1 MTEEEKAIHNEKF
14 RAKEPINTEAIIDTL
29 EEVTPSEISV
39 ADQVSLAIGLATTEV
54 AKDRLDTCKGC
65 PSLRAGS
72 ICSSCGCFM
81 QAKTK
86 LQNATCPEDKW

>member
-14 RAKEPINTEAIIDTL
+14 RAKEPVINDPIMDTL

-39 ADQVSLAIGLATTEV
+39 AEQVSLAIGLARTEV
-54 AKDRLDTCKGC
+54 AKDRLDTCKSC
-65 PSLRAGS
+65 PRLRAGS
-72 ICSSCGCFM
+72 ICSLCGCFM

-86 LQNATCPEDKW
+86 LENATCPENKW